1 MKDQGLYRSSFEHDS
16 CGIGFIAQVKGDA
29 NHQLVA
35 DGITMLENM
44 EHRGGTGIDSC
55 SGDGAGILTQVPDEF
70 FRNELV
76 KIGVE
81 LPESGHYG
89 VGMIFFPKDK
99 KLRALC
105 RETINSIL
113 ENRDFDVLGYRKVP
127 VNNQSLGNAPKQ
139 TEPAIEQLFVSHTEY
154 SNDSR
159 EFERRLYVLRKEI
172 TKSIHLKFNLTDES
186 FYIASFSSKTIVYKG
201 QLTTFQVKEYF
212 LDVTN
217 PLYKSKV
224 ILIHSRFSTNTF
236 PKWHL
241 AQPFRFLAH
250 NGEINTIQGNVNWM
264 QSFQNHIES
273 SHFSPKDIATLNPV
287 VNHKNSDSAN
297 LDNMLE
303 LLYQAGR
310 SMPYSMMMLIPEAWQ
325 EDKNMDEAKRNFYQ
339 YHASLIEPW
348 DGPASLCF
356 TNGDFV
362 GATLDRNGLRPSR
375 FCFTKDGRIILSSE
389 AGALPIEEENIER
402 KGRLEPGK
410 IFLIDLNKE
419 CFIED
424 DEVKAEIVNQ
434 KPYKTWISNNEI
446 SVEQLQ
452 KRNTTYTIEKPEDLF
467 IKQKMFGFSE
477 EDIDRHLVET
487 ITSGKEPIGSM
498 GFDSPLAI
506 LSDKPQHLSNYFKQ
520 HFAQVSNPPIDP
532 LRERIMM
539 SLNTSIGRS
548 FNILSTTPAHCK
560 QITFEHPVATNDQL
574 EAVRQIDHTN
584 FRSKQINAIF
594 EADGKPGRLREAL
607 RKICKEADKALLDE
621 GINILIISD
630 RNSNDKWAPIP
641 SLLAVGTIHHHLT
654 RKKLRVRTGI
664 AVEAGDVLNS
674 HHFAT
679 LIGYGANVVNPY
691 MAFASIDA
699 YCEKYKKEDKKA
711 HYYKNFTKSINDG
724 LLKIFS
730 KMGIST
736 LQSYH
741 GAQIF
746 EAVGIH
752 NEVIQYAFTGT
763 VSRIEGLN
771 FDDIAKEILQK
782 HYYAYDYTEHYLTTG
797 GFFQWNKEGEK
808 HLLSPEVIHLLQQSA
823 WKNDYQQYKKFA
835 ELVNSSEKISLRN
848 LLKFRK
854 RISIPLEEVE
864 PVTSILKRFST
875 GAMSFGSLSWE
886 AHTSLAM
893 AMNRIGGKSNSGE
906 GGEDPIRY
914 EKTEMR
920 SAVKQVASGRFGVT
934 IEYLTEAN
942 EIQIKV
948 AQGAKPGE
956 GGQLPGYKVDEWIGR
971 VRHATPGVSLISPP
985 PHHDIYSIEDL
996 AQLIYDL
1003 KSANPSAR
1011 INVKLV
1017 SKAGVGTIAAG
1028 VVKAKAEAI
1037 MISGYDGGTGAS
1049 PISSIQ
1055 HAGLPWELGLA
1066 EANQTLVMNGLRDRV
1081 VLQTD
1086 GQLRTAKDIAI
1097 ATLLGAEEWSIST
1110 AALITQGCIMMRKC
1124 HTNTCPVG
1132 VATQNKTLRELFKGK
1147 PEYVINYFT
1156 HIATELREI
1165 MASLGFRTI
1174 NEMVGQVDVLKADTT
1189 NNSIWKTRTLNLDS
1203 LLYKAY
1209 NTYNIPNHV
1218 FSCQA
1223 FNLEGSLNQRIV
1235 DDIYPRFKGENFIEK
1250 NYTIFNLD
1258 RSVGTTLSH
1267 YMVKY
1272 EKENLE
1278 KLPFIKLNFIGSAGQ
1293 SFGAFAHSN
1302 LFSNLIGQANDYFGK
1317 GLSGGQLVAK
1327 KAKEATFSSRE
1338 NSIVG
1343 NVALYGATSGNVF
1356 INGRAG
1362 ERFAVRNS
1370 GADVVVE
1377 GVGAHGCEYMTGG
1390 KVLIL
1395 GTIGKNFGAG
1405 MSGGIAYLFKTQK
1418 NLEAMINFEML
1429 EIDEISSNEYEF
1441 LFDKIQEHIKLT
1453 NSTLGKEII
1462 TDWNVSKHYFLKL
1475 IPGEYKKIIKSTEAK
1490 VAEY

>member
-1 MKDQGLYRSSFEHDS
+1 MKDAGLYRNSFEHDS

-29 NHQLVA
+29 NHQIVL
-35 DGITMLENM
+35 DGLTMLENM

-55 SGDGAGILTQVPDEF
+55 SGDGAGILTQIPDEF
-70 FRNELV
+70 FRSELV
-76 KIGVE
+76 KIGIE
-81 LPESGHYG
+81 LPPKNLYG
-89 VGMIFFPKDK
+89 VAMIFFPKDK
-99 KLRALC
+99 KIRALC
-105 RETINSIL
+105 RESINEIL
-113 ENRDFDVLGYRKVP
+113 ENRNYNLLGYRKVP
-127 VNNQSLGNAPKQ
+127 ISNESLGETSKK
-139 TEPAIEQLFVSHTEY
+139 TEPAIEQLFVSCDELAL
-154 SNDSR
+154 DSR
-159 EFERRLYVLRKEI
+159 EFERRLYILRKEI
-172 TKSIHLKFNLTDES
+172 SKTLLNKFNLTDED

-212 LDVTN
+212 LDITH

-273 SHFSPKDIATLNPV
+273 SHFSPKDISLLNPV
-287 VNHKNSDSAN
+287 VKHESSDSAN

-303 LLYQAGR
+303 LLYQGGR
-310 SMPYSMMMLIPEAWQ
+310 SMEYSMMMLIPEAWQ
-325 EDKNMDEAKRNFYQ
+325 EDKNMDAAKRDFYQ
-339 YHASLIEPW
+339 YHSSLIEPW

-389 AGALPIEEENIER
+389 AGALPIAEENIER

-410 IFLIDLNKE
+410 IFLIDLNNEK
-419 CFIED
+419 FIED
-424 DEVKAEIVNQ
+424 EDIKSEIVNQ
-434 KPYKTWISNNEI
+434 KPYKNWLKNNEI
-446 SVEQLQ
+446 PIEQLPQ
-452 KRNTTYTIEKPEDLF
+452 KNESYHIENKELF

-477 EDIDRHLVET
+477 EDMNRHFTET
-487 ITSGKEPIGSM
+487 IQSGKEPIGSM
-498 GFDSPLAI
+498 GFDAPLAI

-560 QITFEHPVATNDQL
+560 QITFEHPVVTNQQL
-574 EAVRQIDHTN
+574 ESIRQIDHTN
-584 FRSKQINAIF
+584 FRSKQINAVF
-594 EADGKPGRLREAL
+594 ESDGKKGRLREAL
-607 RKICKEADKALLDE
+607 KKICKEADKALLDE

-630 RNSNDKWAPIP
+630 RNANEKWAPIP

-691 MAFASIDA
+691 MAFASIDS
-699 YCEKYKKEDKKA
+699 YGNTHQKTNEISY
-711 HYYKNFTKSINDG
+711 YYKNYTKSINDG

-752 NEVIQYAFTGT
+752 NEVINYAFSGT

-771 FDDIAKEILQK
+771 FDDIAKETISK
-782 HYYAYDYTEHYLTTG
+782 HEYAYNTLEQYLTVG
-797 GFFQWNKEGEK
+797 GYFQWNKEGEK
-808 HLLSPEVIHLLQQSA
+808 HLMSPEVIHLLQQSA
-823 WKNDYQQYKKFA
+823 WKNDYNQYKEFA
-835 ELVNSSEKISLRN
+835 QLVNNGEKIALRN
-848 LLKFRK
+848 LLKFKK
-854 RISIPLEEVE
+854 RISIPIEDVE
-864 PVTSILKRFST
+864 DTASILKRFST

-893 AMNRIGGKSNSGE
+893 AMNKIGGKSNSGE

-914 EKTEMR
+914 EKKEMR
-920 SAVKQVASGRFGVT
+920 SAIKQVASGRFGVT
-934 IEYLTEAN
+934 IEYLTEAD

-956 GGQLPGYKVDEWIGR
+956 GGQLPGYKVDEWIGK
-971 VRHATPGVSLISPP
+971 VRYSTPGVSLISPP

-1003 KSANPSAR
+1003 KSANPKAR

-1037 MISGYDGGTGAS
+1037 MISGFDGGTGAS
-1049 PISSIQ
+1049 PIGSIQ

-1066 EANQTLVMNGLRDRV
+1066 EANQTLVMNGLRYRV
-1081 VLQTD
+1081 VLQAD

-1110 AALITQGCIMMRKC
+1110 AVLITQGCIMMRKC

-1156 HIATELREI
+1156 HIANELREI
-1165 MASLGFRTI
+1165 MASLGFKTI
-1174 NEMVGQVDVLKADTT
+1174 NEMVGQVDALKIDT
-1189 NNSIWKTRTLNLDS
+1189 NSSIWKTKTLNLEP
-1203 LLYKAY
+1203 LIYKAQ
-1209 NTYNIPNHV
+1209 NSYNISNQTL
-1218 FSCQA
+1218 SCQN
-1223 FNLEGSLNQRIV
+1223 FNLENSLNQKIINE
-1235 DDIYPRFKGENFIEK
+1235 IYPLFRTEKHIEK
-1250 NYTIFNLD
+1250 KYLIYNLD

-1272 EKENLE
+1272 EKENFE
-1278 KLPFIKLNFIGSAGQ
+1278 KSPTVQLNFVGSAGQ
-1293 SFGAFAHSN
+1293 SFGAFSHQN
-1302 LFSNLIGQANDYFGK
+1302 LFLSLVGEANDYFGK
-1317 GLSGGQLVAK
+1317 GLSGGQLVVK
-1327 KAKEATFSSRE
+1327 KAKEATFSSRD
-1338 NSIVG
+1338 NSIIG
-1343 NVALYGATSGNVF
+1343 NVALYGATSGNVY

-1370 GADVVVE
+1370 GAEVVVE

-1390 KVLIL
+1390 KVIVL
-1395 GTIGKNFGAG
+1395 GTIERNFGAG
-1405 MSGGIAYLFKTQK
+1405 MSGGIAYLFKNQNK
-1418 NLEAMINFEML
+1418 IENFINYEML
-1429 EIDEISSNEYEF
+1429 ETDEISSSEYEF
-1441 LFDKIQEHIKLT
+1441 IFKKIEEHIKLT

-1462 TDWNVSKHYFLKL
+1462 DQWEYSKHNFYKL
-1475 IPGEYKKIIKSTEAK
+1475 IPSEYKKIVQLERETLAK
-1490 VAEY
+1490 Y

>member
-1 MKDQGLYRSSFEHDS
+1 MNDVGLYRKSFEHDS
-16 CGIGFIAQVKGDA
+16 CGIGFIAQVKGEA
-29 NHQLVA
+29 NHQIVL
-35 DGITMLENM
+35 DGLTMLENM

-55 SGDGAGILTQVPDEF
+55 SGDGAGILTQIPDEF
-70 FRNELV
+70 FRSELI
-76 KIGVE
+76 KIGIE
-81 LPESGHYG
+81 LPAKSQYG
-89 VGMIFFPKDK
+89 VGMIFFPQDK
-99 KLRALC
+99 KLKALC
-105 RETINSIL
+105 RETINAIL
-113 ENRDFDVLGYRKVP
+113 ENRNFNLLGYRKVP
-127 VNNQSLGNAPKQ
+127 VSNETLGETSKK
-139 TEPAIEQLFVSHTEY
+139 TEPIIEQLFVSFDELAT
-154 SNDSR
+154 DSR

-172 TKSIHLKFNLTDES
+172 SKTLHAKFNLTDENL
-186 FYIASFSSKTIVYKG
+186 YIASFSSKTIVYKG

-212 LDVTN
+212 LDITN
-217 PLYKSKV
+217 PNYKSKV

-273 SHFSPKDIATLNPV
+273 SHFSPKDISLLNPV
-287 VNHKNSDSAN
+287 VNHENSDSAN

-303 LLYQAGR
+303 LLYQGGR
-310 SMPYSMMMLIPEAWQ
+310 SMEYSMMMLIPEAWQ
-325 EDKNMDEAKRNFYQ
+325 EDKNMDVAKRDFYQ
-339 YHASLIEPW
+339 YHSSLIEPW

-389 AGALPIEEENIER
+389 AGALPIAEENIER

-410 IFLIDLNKE
+410 IFLIDLNNEK
-419 CFIED
+419 FIED
-424 DEVKAEIVNQ
+424 EDIKAEIVNQ
-434 KPYKTWISNNEI
+434 KPYKNWIKNNEI
-446 SVEQLQ
+446 NIDHLPLKDCSYYME
-452 KRNTTYTIEKPEDLF
+452 EKELF
-467 IKQKMFGFSE
+467 TKQKMFGFSE
-477 EDIDRHLVET
+477 EDINRHLVET
-487 ITSGKEPIGSM
+487 IQSGKEPIGSM
-498 GFDSPLAI
+498 GFDAPLAV
-506 LSDKPQHLSNYFKQ
+506 LSEKPQHLSNYFKQ

-560 QITFEHPVATNDQL
+560 QITFEHPVLTNEQL
-574 EAVRQIDHTN
+574 ESIRKIDHTN
-584 FRSKQINAIF
+584 FRSKQINAVF
-594 EADGKPGRLREAL
+594 ESDGKEGRLREAL
-607 RKICKEADKALLDE
+607 KRICKEADKALLDE

-630 RNSNDKWAPIP
+630 RNANEKWAPIP

-691 MAFASIDA
+691 MAFASIDFH
-699 YCEKYKKEDKKA
+699 CKKYDKSEEIVT
-711 HYYKNFTKSINDG
+711 YSSNYTKSINDG

-752 NEVIQYAFTGT
+752 NDVIHYSFSGT
-763 VSRIEGLN
+763 VSRIGGLN
-771 FDDIAKEILQK
+771 FEDITKETLGK
-782 HYYAYDYTEHYLTTG
+782 HEYAYNTIEQYLTTG
-797 GFFQWNKEGEK
+797 GYFQWNKEGEK
-808 HLLSPEVIHLLQQSA
+808 HLMSPEVIHLLQQSA
-823 WKNDYQQYKKFA
+823 WKNDYTQYKKFA
-835 ELVNSSEKISLRN
+835 DLVNNGNKISLRN
-848 LLKFRK
+848 LLKFKK
-854 RISIPLEEVE
+854 RVSIPIEEVE
-864 PVTSILKRFST
+864 DTSTILKRFST

-886 AHTSLAM
+886 AHTSLAI
-893 AMNRIGGKSNSGE
+893 AMNKIGGKSNSGE
-906 GGEDPIRY
+906 GGEDAIRY
-914 EKTEMR
+914 EKPEMR

-934 IEYLTEAN
+934 IEYLTEAE

-956 GGQLPGYKVDEWIGR
+956 GGQLPGYKVDEWIGK
-971 VRHATPGVSLISPP
+971 VRYSTPGVSLISPP

-1003 KSANPSAR
+1003 KSANPKAR

-1037 MISGYDGGTGAS
+1037 MISGFDGGTGAS

-1165 MASLGFRTI
+1165 MASLGYKTI
-1174 NEMVGQVDVLKADTT
+1174 NEMVGKTEALKIDYNTA
-1189 NNSIWKTRTLNLDS
+1189 IWKTKTLS
-1203 LLYKAY
+1203 LESLIHKAH
-1209 NTYNIPNHV
+1209 NNYNISNHTS
-1218 FSCQA
+1218 SCQT
-1223 FNLEGSLNQRIV
+1223 FNLETSLNQKIV
-1235 DDIYPRFKGENFIEK
+1235 DEIYPLFKTEKNIEK
-1250 NYTIFNLD
+1250 KYSIYNLD

-1272 EKENLE
+1272 EKENSE
-1278 KLPFIKLNFIGSAGQ
+1278 ELPFIKLNFRGSAGQ
-1293 SFGAFAHSN
+1293 SFGAFVHQNMFLN
-1302 LFSNLIGQANDYFGK
+1302 LVGEANDYFGK
-1317 GLSGGQLVAK
+1317 GLSGGQLVVK
-1327 KAKEATFSSRE
+1327 KAKEATFTSRD
-1338 NSIVG
+1338 NSIIG
-1343 NVALYGATSGNVF
+1343 NVALYGATSGNVY

-1370 GADVVVE
+1370 GVNVIVE

-1390 KVLIL
+1390 KVIVL
-1395 GTIGKNFGAG
+1395 GTIGRNFGAG
-1405 MSGGIAYLFKTQK
+1405 MSGGIAYLFKNQK
-1418 NLEAMINFEML
+1418 NIENAINFEML
-1429 EIDEISSNEYEF
+1429 EIDEITSSEYDF
-1441 LFDKIQEHIKLT
+1441 VFHKIQEHIKLT
-1453 NSTLGKEII
+1453 NSTLAKEII
-1462 TDWNVSKHYFLKL
+1462 NDWNSLKYNFCKL
-1475 IPGEYKKIIKSTEAK
+1475 IPSEYKKIIQGEKEK